1 MPVNHQLN
9 LIFVHIPKAAGS
21 TVEHF
26 IKEQTGEPWDLWG
39 KYHND
44 ARHFERYPQSGPVKR
59 INPDRFG
66 GKPLQPL
73 YHHLVLEDMVSIL
86 GTEQADRYHKL
97 AIFRNPWDRL
107 VSHYEYL
114 RQTGERGGTEGRTF
128 IEWFEARLVTPQIL
142 PYLRVEGGVPRDLT
156 LLNFDRFSDE
166 FGDFMQQ
173 LGLNWDG
180 GVHEKRSERS
190 DYRQYYTDLMAEKLA
205 EECRSDIE
213 HFGFRF

>member
-21 TVEHF
+21 TVERF

-44 ARHFERYPQSGPVKR
+44 QRHRERYPQSGSVKR

-66 GKPLQPL
+66 GTPQQTL

-86 GTEQADRYHKL
+86 GDDKAYRYHKL
-97 AIFRNPWDRL
+97 AIIRNPWDRL

-114 RQTGERGGTEGRTF
+114 RQTGGRGGTEGRSF
-128 IEWFEARLVTPQIL
+128 GEWFQTRSVTPQIL
-142 PYLRVEGGVPRDLT
+142 PYIRVGSAVPEGT
-156 LLNFDRFSDE
+156 KLLNFDRLSDE
-166 FGDFMQQ
+166 FGAFMKQ
-173 LGLNWDG
+173 LGLEWNG
-180 GVHEKRSERS
+180 EVHEKRSERS
-190 DYRQYYTDLMAEKLA
+190 GYRQYYTDSMAEELA
-205 EECRSDIE
+205 RECAADVDY
-213 HFGFRF
+213 FGFRF